1 LTGPERL
8 GDDRGL
14 RHRNGVRVGI
24 LGVAAAALLMCG
36 LPSVAGAQG
45 SIQVVNA
52 TGDPPIDGC
61 DATECTLREA
71 IEQTNATEIQL
82 PQDGY
87 LLDDQLVISRPLTI
101 RGTQD
106 DLAVI
111 TANSETEDRVITVA
125 PEISVQLF
133 RLSIV
138 GGNEE
143 DPPGGF
149 PDEGLGGGLY
159 VPVSSSLT
167 VTDSEIVGN
176 RAVSGGGVWSS
187 GTLTLVRT
195 TVAGNTAFGVGADVG
210 LGGGVGLEGTT
221 RPATFTNTT
230 FSGNEAAS
238 LGGGIFTRRSMT
250 LRNVS
255 IIRNVAPPPS
265 PNQNGAGLY
274 QQFGPGSVIT
284 ARNTLLALNANG
296 GCGGTASIQLDSNNG
311 LLDELD
317 RVPGPSCNADPGDN
331 TLVNAGAAGVLAD
344 LEDNGGLTRTHALTV
359 GSPALDTGVTCPA
372 DDQRGFPRRVFE
384 CDIGAYEFGAENLTA
399 DVSVFTDELTQPGC
413 TVDHCTLRERVET
426 ADNDDEIILA
436 AGTYEL
442 TKGEPLELDQNLLEF
457 EGAGVGLT
465 TIDANGTSRVGTVD
479 ADAEARFNDVTV
491 TGGDADVG
499 NNDRPGEGGAFRIQD
514 AGLLRLTRTN
524 LVGNVASNNGGAVSN
539 VGDFLFIESTAS
551 GNRSSGLGGGVYSLS
566 PNGHTTI
573 ENSTVSGNTA
583 GTRGGGVYVGDG
595 SQLEHVTIT
604 GNSAGAGGAGL
615 YAVNSLGAGLYGTL
629 VAGNAGPE
637 CGVEGL
643 LDGHHNLADDMTC
656 GFDAQ
661 GDLQGVDAR
670 LAPLGNYGGP
680 TMTHALYTGSPA
692 LDGGD
697 SDRCP
702 AEDQRGVDRPDGPCD
717 IGAYEGSIA
726 PPAPPQ
732 SGGGTT
738 QPPPNELPE
747 PEAGKS
753 VNVLPEGTVKVKL
766 PGRNRF
772 RTLTEGEQL
781 PVGTIVDTLK
791 GRVTL
796 VAAGGQTADFFDG
809 IFRIGQGKGARP
821 LTTLTLVEVLTCPK
835 AGNAVAA
842 AKKKKRRL
850 WGDGSG
856 KFRTKGKHSA
866 ATVVGTRWLVEDSCT
881 STLTRVTR
889 GRVSVRDFV
898 KKKTVI
904 VRAGKKYVARAK
916 KK

>member
-1 LTGPERL
+1 
-8 GDDRGL
+8 
-14 RHRNGVRVGI
+14 
-24 LGVAAAALLMCG
+24 VAAAVVLACA
-36 LPSVAGAQG
+36 LPSVAAAQG
-45 SIQVVNA
+45 GIRVVTTNV
-52 TGDPPIDGC
+52 DHDDGAC
-61 DATECTLREA
+61 TDADCTLREA
-71 IEQTNATEIQL
+71 IGSPSVAEIQL
-82 PQDGY
+82 PHALY
-87 LLDDQLVISRPLTI
+87 SLEDDPLVISRPLTI
-101 RGTQD
+101 RGIQE

-111 TANSETEDRVITVA
+111 AANSETQDRVITIA
-125 PEISVQLF
+125 PEISIQLF
-133 RLSIV
+133 RLRIE

-149 PDEGLGGGLY
+149 PDEGLGGGIF

-167 VTDSEIVGN
+167 VTDSEIANN
-176 RAVSGGGVWSS
+176 RAISGGGIWSA
-187 GTLTLVRT
+187 GPLTLTRT
-195 TVAGNTAFGVGADVG
+195 TVADNVALGVGPGLG
-210 LGGGVGLEGTT
+210 LGGGVGLNNTST
-221 RPATFTNTT
+221 PVTFTNTT
-230 FSGNEAAS
+230 FGRNEA
-238 LGGGIFTRRSMT
+238 LGFGGGIYTERSMT
-250 LRNVS
+250 MRNVS
-255 IIRNVAPPPS
+255 IVENEAPAPD
-265 PNQNGAGLY
+265 PNNHGGGLH
-274 QQFGPGSVIT
+274 QQFT
-284 ARNTLLALNANG
+284 AGDQTVASNTLVALNVGG
-296 GCGGTASIQLDSNNG
+296 GCGGTASFPIASTRG
-311 LLDELD
+311 LLDEIGATL
-317 RVPGPSCNADPGDN
+317 PSCLVTPNPGDN
-331 TLVNAGAAGVLAD
+331 IIAD
-344 LEDNGGLTRTHALTV
+344 AVIGTLEDNGGLTRTYEYLA
-359 GSPALDTGVTCPA
+359 GSRGIDEGLNCPA
-372 DDQRGFPRRVFE
+372 DDERGFPRRIFE
-384 CDIGAYEFGAENLTA
+384 CDIGAFEFGAENLTA
-399 DVSVFTDELTQPGC
+399 DVSVFTDETTQPGC

-442 TKGEPLELDQNLLEF
+442 TKGEPLELDQDLLEF

-465 TIDANGTSRVGTVD
+465 TIDANGTSRVGTVED
-479 ADAEARFNDVTV
+479 DAEARFAELTV

-499 NNDRPGEGGAFRIQD
+499 TNDDPGQGGAFRIEP
-514 AGLLRLTRTN
+514 AGLLRLTRTS
-524 LVGNVASNNGGAVSN
+524 LVGNEASNNGGAVSN
-539 VGDFLFIESTAS
+539 VGDFLFVESTAS
-551 GNRSSGLGGGVYSLS
+551 GNRSSSLGGAIYSLS
-566 PNGHTTI
+566 LNGHTTI
-573 ENSTVSGNTA
+573 ENSTLSGNTA

-595 SQLEHVTIT
+595 SQVEHATIT
-604 GNSAGAGGAGL
+604 GNSATGGAGL
-615 YAVNSLGAGLYGTL
+615 YAVNSQGAGLYGTL

-637 CGVEGL
+637 CGVEGT
-643 LDGHHNLADDMTC
+643 LDGHHNLADDTTC

-680 TMTHALYTGSPA
+680 TMSHALYTGSPA

-726 PPAPPQ
+726 PPAQPQ
-732 SGGGTT
+732 PGGGTT
-738 QPPPNELPE
+738 QPPPEDELPA
-747 PEAGKS
+747 PEAGKT

-772 RTLTEGEQL
+772 RTLSEGEQL

-796 VAAGGQTADFFDG
+796 VAAGGQTAEFYDG

-821 LTTLTLVEVLTCPK
+821 LTTLTLVEALSCPK
-835 AGNAVAA
+835 AGNAIAA

-856 KFRTKGKHSA
+856 RFRTKGKHSA
-866 ATVVGTRWLVEDSCT
+866 ATVVGTKWLVEDRCT
-881 STLTRVTR
+881 TTTTRVVS